1 MIQESIQTVE
11 SHSHESVKNL
21 LWNNSIIDHKDKTN
35 AFDTPE
41 PIRVNRFEPVSIGE
55 NEGIGR
61 REMLQ
66 SPKWDKKDTTSF
78 WLSYGSDGN
87 NKNLQSPITLQEKLS
102 EDTRIISTKER
113 NIKSHGDSLRETK
126 DFSGDS
132 IAETTGDFENTGPSF
147 QMNHRTLLCM
157 PLSAKDFDSRK
168 NGMQTDICEGTNYKN
183 TSAKIPKQLGSPEDH
198 YSCLTID
205 CEDLLASTTAGL
217 MFLGTDEIGEFQL
230 APFLEDEFESDAPY
244 PSTPSNRAYIRKL
257 ITKIISPRNSPSSV
271 DDERQLACYWAFAQ
285 KQINHHENDRSCK
298 CNGEDEISSIDQD
311 MTVDKPLLQD
321 QATMIDDMKNK
332 VEQDE
337 EHGQT
342 QEKGLKW
349 WSTLAWKNDSSR
361 PRQVPQTLRVP
372 VFQSIPSLSHT
383 GHHMA
388 ISFKKELTT
397 PRRTFGKKVSQ
408 LNYPHAPVFQSMINQ
423 SHTGHDVAFSFKD
436 EFTTPKKG
444 SGKEM
449 VLCSTQKP
457 DGVTNATVE
466 GNVET
471 AVEYQETVTIV
482 EGLTLAEC

>member
-1 MIQESIQTVE
+1 MIQETIQTVE
-11 SHSHESVKNL
+11 SHSHERVKNL

-41 PIRVNRFEPVSIGE
+41 PMRVNRVEPISTFE
-55 NEGIGR
+55 NEGICR

-78 WLSYGSDGN
+78 WLRYGSDGN
-87 NKNLQSPITLQEKLS
+87 NKDLQSPITLQEKLS

-113 NIKSHGDSLRETK
+113 NIKSHGDSLQETI

-147 QMNHRTLLCM
+147 QMNHNLSCM
-157 PLSAKDFDSRK
+157 SLSAKDFDSRK
-168 NGMQTDICEGTNYKN
+168 NWMQTDNYERTHYKN
-183 TSAKIPKQLGSPEDH
+183 TSATIPKQLDSPEGN

-230 APFLEDEFESDAPY
+230 EPFLEDGFESDAPY
-244 PSTPSNRAYIRKL
+244 PSTPSNRAYIQKL

-285 KQINHHENDRSCK
+285 KQSNNLENDRSCK
-298 CNGEDEISSIDQD
+298 CDGEDEISSIDQD

-321 QATMIDDMKNK
+321 QATMIDGMKNK
-332 VEQDE
+332 VEHDE

-349 WSTLAWKNDSSR
+349 WSNLAWKNDSSH
-361 PRQVPQTLRVP
+361 PRQVPQTPRVP
-372 VFQSIPSLSHT
+372 VFQSIPSLSHA

-408 LNYPHAPVFQSMINQ
+408 
-423 SHTGHDVAFSFKD
+423 
-436 EFTTPKKG
+436 
-444 SGKEM
+444 
-449 VLCSTQKP
+449 
-457 DGVTNATVE
+457 
-466 GNVET
+466 
-471 AVEYQETVTIV
+471 
-482 EGLTLAEC
+482 